1 MSKNT
6 NLPDTTSNNVSG
18 SFTKNRLK
26 FMIILVMQKIDTNQA
41 NKYDWKHQCYNQIYV
56 IIVIHILLQKEV
68 CYRYK

>member
-1 MSKNT
+1 MYIPPEKRKLIIDDLTIFQTQYKNRMSKNT

-41 NKYDWKHQCYNQIYV
+41 NKYD
-56 IIVIHILLQKEV
+56 
-68 CYRYK
+68 

>member
-1 MSKNT
+1 MSKNI

-41 NKYDWKHQCYNQIYV
+41 NKYDWKH
-56 IIVIHILLQKEV
+56 
-68 CYRYK
+68 